1 MHKPSPQR
9 VPQPRFLRLPLDNRL
24 PVRHNPNWVMVCR
37 FPCSAS
43 ILLAFLF
50 SGPSSN
56 SRSPLPRLS
65 SQPLSH
71 ARLELP
77 IHPPKD
83 RSASA
88 SFTLSCRR
96 HGRAPLAATLAAQP
110 PIFSLA
116 SRMTNSYGRTGR
128 TRDRQPCKQKIR
140 EIQSPI
146 HSIVL

>member
-9 VPQPRFLRLPLDNRL
+9 VLQPRFLRLPLDNRL
-24 PVRHNPNWVMVCR
+24 PVRHNPNWVTVCR

-77 IHPPKD
+77 FHPPKD
-83 RSASA
+83 RSPSA

-96 HGRAPLAATLAAQP
+96 HGRAPLQRLLRQ
-110 PIFSLA
+110 
-116 SRMTNSYGRTGR
+116 SR
-128 TRDRQPCKQKIR
+128 PFF
-140 EIQSPI
+140 
-146 HSIVL
+146 L